1 MDELQLC
8 VHVCDL
14 QQDVNQE
21 ALALALTS
29 MSNNYTVK
37 GSNQDKNAT
46 SKKLGRL
53 VLRLK
58 LILLQLLC
66 LRLRQCKSK
75 NRADNKRQTF
85 IG

>member
-8 VHVCDL
+8 VRVCDL

-37 GSNQDKNAT
+37 GNNQDKNVT
-46 SKKLGRL
+46 FKKHSGDL
-53 VLRLK
+53 
-58 LILLQLLC
+58 
-66 LRLRQCKSK
+66 
-75 NRADNKRQTF
+75 F
-85 IG
+85 